1 MRLDT
6 LRLGSPRLW
15 LTLLG
20 IAFVLAA
27 AWSLRYFSR
36 YQPLTSLAQTYIQPG
51 LGQIGLEAHG
61 VRAVGHVGGHRRWR
75 VSARTLTFS
84 RDRRVLSADGVT
96 QGLLYNAQGR
106 PAASLAADHATY
118 QTPFGTLD
126 TAVAGTLQISGSV
139 RAVMLGPQR
148 PVLQTQGLVW
158 DTFRSQVSS
167 PGPATVTLPRLSVA
181 AGGAAYDIPGGVGN
195 AARGTLRLSGG
206 VRALV
211 RSPRGRLTLVCPG
224 LTWDAAASAAHS
236 LGPVTAQIPGNI
248 GSVTAA
254 DVTVDTKTGGLTG
267 HGFQGTARVAE

>member
-1 MRLDT
+1 MRF
-6 LRLGSPRLW
+6 GSPRLW
-15 LTLLG
+15 LTLFG
-20 IAFVLAA
+20 IAVALAA

-84 RDRRVLSADGVT
+84 RDRRTLSAEGIT
-96 QGLLYNAQGR
+96 QGVLFNAQGR
-106 PAASLAADHATY
+106 PAASLVADQATY

-126 TAVAGTLQISGSV
+126 TAIAGTLQLNGNV
-139 RAVMLGPQR
+139 RAVVLGPQR
-148 PVLQTQGLVW
+148 PVLQTRSLVW
-158 DTFRSQVSS
+158 DTFRSRISS

-181 AGGAAYDIPGGVGN
+181 AGGAAYDIPGGGAN

-211 RSPRGRLTLVCPG
+211 HSPRGRLMLACPG
-224 LTWDAAASAAHS
+224 LTWDAVRNTAQS

>member
-1 MRLDT
+1 M
-6 LRLGSPRLW
+6 RLGSPRLW
-15 LTLLG
+15 FTALG
-20 IAFVLAA
+20 IAFALAA

-36 YQPLTSLAQTYIQPG
+36 YQPLASLAQTYIQPG

-84 RDRRVLSADGVT
+84 RDRRVLDAEGIT
-96 QGLLYNAQGR
+96 QGLLYDTQGK
-106 PAASLAADHATY
+106 PAAALSADRAAY

-126 TAVAGTLQISGSV
+126 TAVAGTLRLDGGV
-139 RAVMLGPQR
+139 RAVVLGPRR
-148 PVLQTQGLVW
+148 PVLQTQTLVW
-158 DTFRSQVSS
+158 DTFRSQASS

-181 AGGAAYDIPGGVGN
+181 AGGASYDIPQRAQD

-211 RSPRGRLTLVCPG
+211 RSPRGRLTLSCPG
-224 LTWDAAASAAHS
+224 LIWDAAGDTARS
-236 LGPVTAQIPGNI
+236 LGPVTAQIPGNV
-248 GSVTAA
+248 GGVTAA

-267 HGFQGTARVAE
+267 HGFQGTARVAP